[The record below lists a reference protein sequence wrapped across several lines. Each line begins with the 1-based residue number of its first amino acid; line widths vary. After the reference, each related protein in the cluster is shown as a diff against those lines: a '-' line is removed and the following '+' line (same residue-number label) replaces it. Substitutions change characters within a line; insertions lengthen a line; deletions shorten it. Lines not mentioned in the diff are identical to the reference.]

1 VCGSKQHTAASSSR
15 AVPQGTAATLLH
27 DQHRL
32 FGTLRSPGGEAVNI
46 RTLAFVVAAALAIS
60 LSPARAVDLA
70 KVEGGHYALDKRHSR
85 IVFSINHLGFSTYY
99 GFFSDIA
106 GTLDLDPI
114 VPAKSAV
121 AVTIKIAGIVTMDRE
136 LDEKLMSDA
145 FFDVAKFPTAT
156 FKSTAIEVTGDGR
169 GKLTGDFTLHGVTK
183 PVTLDVTFNSAG
195 TPPMTQLYV
204 VGFDAVGSL
213 KRSDFGIKNFVPFLG
228 DEVKLLISCEFNR
241 ELQAR

>member
-1 VCGSKQHTAASSSR
+1 M
-15 AVPQGTAATLLH
+15 
-27 DQHRL
+27 
-32 FGTLRSPGGEAVNI
+32 NI

-60 LSPARAVDLA
+60 SPPARAVDLA

-85 IVFSINHLGFSTYY
+85 IVFSVNHLGFSTYY

-114 VPAKSAV
+114 APAKSAV

-136 LDEKLMSDA
+136 LYDKLMSDA
-145 FFDVAKFPTAT
+145 FFDEAKFPTAT

-195 TPPMTQLYV
+195 TPPMTQLYI
-204 VGFDAVGSL
+204 VGFDAVGSF

-241 ELQAR
+241 ELQPR